1 MSGGSGERAAPR
13 VVELIP
19 AVRVRERIEE
29 LGRAVAQALQQEQE
43 AAGRPAGDAASG
55 TARATADPPPL
66 APLFVVIAEGARRFA
81 ATLLDAA
88 ARDGLVAETLVVR
101 ARRTDG
107 QQLVPVAIDGFD
119 EARCRDREVIV
130 LDDIADEGR
139 TLEAVVARVTAA
151 GARRV
156 RVGVLVSK
164 HARRRVH
171 VALDW
176 VGFDVADGWIV
187 GYGMDLDGKLRELD
201 WIGVVEG

>member
-1 MSGGSGERAAPR
+1 MNDDSADPSAPR
-13 VVELIP
+13 LQELIP
-19 AVRVRERIEE
+19 AERVRERIEE
-29 LGRAVAQALQQEQE
+29 LGRAVAEAFLRDQAV
-43 AAGRPAGDAASG
+43 ASG
-55 TARATADPPPL
+55 GPPRPP
-66 APLFVVIAEGARRFA
+66 PLFVVIAEGARRFA
-81 ATLLDAA
+81 QTLLAAA
-88 ARDGLVAETLVVR
+88 ARHGLRAETLVVR
-101 ARRTDG
+101 ARRTEG
-107 QQLVPVAIDGFD
+107 QELLPVTIDGFD
-119 EARCRDREVIV
+119 EARCRDREVVV

-139 TLEAVVARVTAA
+139 TLEAVVARVTTA

-171 VALDW
+171 VTLDW

>member
-1 MSGGSGERAAPR
+1 MSGAGERATPR
-13 VVELIP
+13 LQELIP
-19 AVRVRERIEE
+19 AERVRERISE
-29 LGRAVAQALQQEQE
+29 LGRAVAQALRQE
-43 AAGRPAGDAASG
+43 AA
-55 TARATADPPPL
+55 ATAARSGAPARPML
-66 APLFVVIAEGARRFA
+66 APLFIVIAEGARRFA
-81 ATLLDAA
+81 AALLDAA

-101 ARRTDG
+101 ARRTEG
-107 QQLVPVAIDGFD
+107 QQLVPVTIDGFD
-119 EARCRDREVIV
+119 EARCRGREVVV

-139 TLEAVVARVTAA
+139 TLDAVVARVGAA
-151 GARRV
+151 GALRV